1 MKALVFEEPRRAV
14 IQDLELP
21 QSAAD
26 EVLVRSRNVG
36 ICHSDFELLRGHY
49 IIPVSYPIVPGH
61 EWSGEVAEVGPAV
74 TSLRAGDRVVGECVV
89 NNGDDHF
96 GFSIG
101 GADAEYFVAKA
112 AWLHRIPDELSF
124 SQGAFV
130 EPFSVAYNATV
141 AAGGIDASDAVA
153 VIGGGPIGLL
163 CTMAAATMGATVTL
177 VEPQAHRR
185 ALGLDVGARD
195 TLDPTAG
202 DVVEQAADM
211 TGGRGFDVVIEAA
224 GAPAAMA
231 SAFPLAGLGGRIVFV
246 GIDIGGSAEVQ
257 IGLIQSKAL
266 QVRGIIGSAGLW
278 PRTIRFM
285 ANSGLDPTPLLTA
298 TFPLGEGTAA
308 LDAARDTSRNVKVQI
323 ECLTRE
329 GRRLPRAARRADREG
344 RRPDG
349 SRVARRGPG
358 SHSCSDL
365 RYRLCRVGSRSDP
378 LSTGRYPRTR
388 VRRQG

>member
-1 MKALVFEEPRRAV
+1 MKALVFEEPQSAV
-14 IQDLELP
+14 VRDVDMPTI
-21 QSAAD
+21 AAD

-36 ICHSDFELLRGHY
+36 ICHSDFELYEGRY
-49 IIPVSYPIVPGH
+49 IIPVSYQIIPGH
-61 EWSGEVAEVGPAV
+61 EWSGEVAEVGSAV
-74 TSLRAGDRVVGECVV
+74 TALSVGDRVVGECVV

-96 GFSIG
+96 GFSIS
-101 GADAEYFVAKA
+101 GANAEFFVAKA

-124 SQGAFV
+124 SHGAFV

-153 VIGGGPIGLL
+153 IIGGGPIGLL

-177 VEPQAHRR
+177 VEPQPHRR

-195 TLDPTAG
+195 TLDPSAG
-202 DVVEQAADM
+202 NVAEQAAEM

-246 GIDIGGSAEVQ
+246 GIDIGGSADVQ
-257 IGLIQSKAL
+257 IGLVQSKAR
-266 QVRGIIGSAGLW
+266 QVRCSIASAGLW

-298 TFPLGEGTAA
+298 TFPLGDGTAA
-308 LDAARDTSRNVKVQI
+308 LEAARDTARNVKVQI
-323 ECLTRE
+323 EC
-329 GRRLPRAARRADREG
+329 
-344 RRPDG
+344 
-349 SRVARRGPG
+349 
-358 SHSCSDL
+358 
-365 RYRLCRVGSRSDP
+365 
-378 LSTGRYPRTR
+378 
-388 VRRQG
+388 

>member
-1 MKALVFEEPRRAV
+1 MKALVFAEPRSASV
-14 IQDLELP
+14 EELDVP
-21 QSAAD
+21 SIAAD

-36 ICHSDFELLRGHY
+36 ICHSDFELYEGRY

-61 EWSGEVAEVGPAV
+61 EWSGEVAEVGSAV
-74 TSLRAGDRVVGECVV
+74 SNLEPGDRVVGECVV

-112 AWLHRIPDELSF
+112 SWLHRIPEELSF
-124 SQGAFV
+124 AQGAFV

-141 AAGGIDASDAVA
+141 AAGGIDAGDSVA

-163 CTMAAATMGATVTL
+163 CTLAAATMGGAVTL
-177 VEPQAHRR
+177 IEPQEHRR
-185 ALGLDVGARD
+185 ALGLEIGAQEALDPADVG
-195 TLDPTAG
+195 
-202 DVVEQAADM
+202 
-211 TGGRGFDVVIEAA
+211 GRRFDVVIEAA

-231 SAFPLAGLGGRIVFV
+231 SAFPIAAHSARVVFV
-246 GIDIGGSAEVQ
+246 GIDIGGSAPVE

-285 ANSGLDPTPLLTA
+285 AASGLDPTPLLTA

-323 ECLTRE
+323 EC
-329 GRRLPRAARRADREG
+329 
-344 RRPDG
+344 
-349 SRVARRGPG
+349 
-358 SHSCSDL
+358 
-365 RYRLCRVGSRSDP
+365 
-378 LSTGRYPRTR
+378 
-388 VRRQG
+388 

>member
-14 IQDLELP
+14 IQDLDMP
-21 QSAAD
+21 QIAAD

-36 ICHSDFELLRGHY
+36 ICHSDFELYEGRY

-61 EWSGEVAEVGPAV
+61 EWSGEVAEVGSAV
-74 TSLRAGDRVVGECVV
+74 TTLRPGDRVVGECVV

-112 AWLHRIPDELSF
+112 SWLHRIPEELSF
-124 SQGAFV
+124 AHGAFV

-141 AAGGIDASDAVA
+141 AAGGIDASDSVA

-163 CTMAAATMGATVTL
+163 CTLAAATMGGTVTL
-177 VEPQAHRR
+177 IEPQAHRR
-185 ALGLDVGARD
+185 ALGLDIGARE
-195 TLDPTAG
+195 A
-202 DVVEQAADM
+202 VEPGE
-211 TGGRGFDVVIEAA
+211 TEGRRFDVVIEAA
-224 GAPAAMA
+224 GVPAAMA
-231 SAFPLAGLGGRIVFV
+231 SAFPIAAHGARIVFV
-246 GIDIGGSAEVQ
+246 GIDIGGSAPVE

-266 QVRGIIGSAGLW
+266 QVRGIIGSAGMW

-285 ANSGLDPTPLLTA
+285 AASGLDPTPLLTA

-323 ECLTRE
+323 EC
-329 GRRLPRAARRADREG
+329 
-344 RRPDG
+344 
-349 SRVARRGPG
+349 
-358 SHSCSDL
+358 
-365 RYRLCRVGSRSDP
+365 
-378 LSTGRYPRTR
+378 
-388 VRRQG
+388 